1 MPRYFTLTEARRM
14 LPFAGRSIREAVES
28 KSRAEEAEA
37 WLRDLSQRILMSGGM
52 AVDTA
57 AVEAWKAQYDSSSQ
71 TLKRAMEGLEDAGIQ
86 VKDLDIGLVD
96 FPSLYHG
103 EEVCICW
110 RMDEDDIRYWHGMTE
125 GFGGRKEIDDEF
137 IRNHRGQ
144 TLT

>member
-1 MPRYFTLTEARRM
+1 MARYFTLEEARRL

-28 KSRAEEAEA
+28 QTRAEEAET

-57 AVEAWKAQYDSSSQ
+57 AVESWKAQYDSSSQ
-71 TLKRAMEGLEDAGIQ
+71 GLKRAMEGLEEAGIQ
-86 VKDLDIGLVD
+86 VKDLNVGLVD
-96 FPSLYHG
+96 FPSLYRG

-125 GFGGRKEIDDEF
+125 GFAGRKEIDEDF
-137 IRNHRGQ
+137 VRNHRGQ
-144 TLT
+144 TLS

>member
-1 MPRYFTLTEARRM
+1 M
-14 LPFAGRSIREAVES
+14 LPFAGPSIREAVES
-28 KSRAEEAEA
+28 RSRAEEAEA
-37 WLRDLSQRILMSGGM
+37 WLRNLSQRILMSGGM

-57 AVEAWKAQYDSSSQ
+57 AVESWKAQYDSSSQ
-71 TLKRAMEGLEDAGIQ
+71 SLKRAMEGLEEAGIQ
-86 VKDLDIGLVD
+86 VKDLSVGLVD

-103 EEVCICW
+103 EEICICW

>member
-1 MPRYFTLTEARRM
+1 M

-28 KSRAEEAEA
+28 RSRAEEAEA
-37 WLRDLSQRILMSGGM
+37 WLRNLSQRILMSGGM

-57 AVEAWKAQYDSSSQ
+57 AVESRKAQYDSSSQ
-71 TLKRAMEGLEDAGIQ
+71 SLKRAMEGLEEAGIQ
-86 VKDLDIGLVD
+86 VKDLSVGLVD

-103 EEVCICW
+103 EEICICW

>member
-1 MPRYFTLTEARRM
+1 M
-14 LPFAGRSIREAVES
+14 LPFAGRALREAVES
-28 KSRAEEAEA
+28 RSRAEEAEA

-57 AVEAWKAQYDSSSQ
+57 AVESRKTQYNSSSQ
-71 TLKRAMEGLEDAGIQ
+71 SLKKAMEGLEEAGIQ
-86 VKDLDIGLVD
+86 VKDLSVGLVD

-103 EEVCICW
+103 EEICICW
-110 RMDEDDIRYWHGMTE
+110 RMDEDDIRYWHGMSE
-125 GFGGRKEIDDEF
+125 GFGGRKEIDEDF